1 MALVSLPAALW
12 LYVQWTLE
20 THGWKLLGGALLFYA
35 ARGRLRKLMARR
47 HQQRALAEANGTSY
61 HRFSGVSFCTFE
73 LAHDDLLPARCIA
86 AQCV

>member
-1 MALVSLPAALW
+1 VSLPAALW

-47 HQQRALAEANGTSY
+47 HQQRALAEAN
-61 HRFSGVSFCTFE
+61 
-73 LAHDDLLPARCIA
+73 DPARVEVLRRETA
-86 AQCV
+86 RVRRQQQQQLQAGT